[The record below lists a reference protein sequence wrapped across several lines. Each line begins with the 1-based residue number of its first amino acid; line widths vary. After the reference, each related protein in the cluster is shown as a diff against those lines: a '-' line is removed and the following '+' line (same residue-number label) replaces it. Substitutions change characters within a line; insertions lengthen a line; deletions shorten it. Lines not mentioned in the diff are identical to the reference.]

1 MKCKR
6 FLGTMIVVSV
16 ICLVGCGKTV
26 DEQVSEGITTVQAA
40 FSQQPIKANT
50 KENNISLYL
59 PEDYV
64 IDPSKE
70 EYNYFINSSDDQF
83 ILFINENEP
92 ENSQLNYDIL
102 MKNKDESIIKV
113 EQLQGEKHFGFV
125 AVKQFTEKEYEL
137 IVSIGGIKLSTVT
150 NQKKMDAKLSNMID
164 IVRSV
169 EIVK

>member
-1 MKCKR
+1 MKYKR
-6 FLGTMIVVSV
+6 LLGTIVVSTV
-16 ICLVGCGKTV
+16 LLASCGKTV
-26 DEQVSEGITTVQAA
+26 EEQVTEGITTVQSA
-40 FSQQPIKANT
+40 FEQQPVQGNT

-64 IDPSKE
+64 IDPSE
-70 EYNYFINSSDDQF
+70 EENNFFIHSSDDQY

-92 ENSQLNYDIL
+92 ENSQLNYDLL
-102 MKNKDESIIKV
+102 MKSDDESIIKV

-125 AVKQFTEKEYEL
+125 AVKQLSEKEVEL

-150 NQKKMDAKLSNMID
+150 NQKKIDYKLANMVD

>member
-1 MKCKR
+1 MKR
-6 FLGTMIVVSV
+6 LLGTIGVLAV
-16 ICLVGCGKTV
+16 LLAGCGKSF
-26 DEQVSEGITTVQAA
+26 DEQVSEGIITVQAA
-40 FSQQPIKANT
+40 FEQQPIEANT
-50 KENNISLYL
+50 KENNVNLYL
-59 PEDYV
+59 PDDYV

-70 EYNYFINSSDDQF
+70 ANNYFIHSSDDQY
-83 ILFINENEP
+83 ILFINEEEP

-102 MKNKDESIIKV
+102 MKSDDESIIKV

-125 AVKQFTEKEYEL
+125 AVKQFSEKSYEL

-150 NQKKMDAKLSNMID
+150 NEKKIDYKLANMID

>member
-1 MKCKR
+1 MKYKR
-6 FLGTMIVVSV
+6 LLGTIVVSTV
-16 ICLVGCGKTV
+16 LLASCGKTV
-26 DEQVSEGITTVQAA
+26 EEQVSEGITTVQSA
-40 FSQQPIKANT
+40 FEQQPVQGNT

-70 EYNYFINSSDDQF
+70 ENNYLIHSSDDQY

-92 ENSQLNYDIL
+92 GNSQLNYDLL
-102 MKNKDESIIKV
+102 MKKEDESILKV
-113 EQLQGEKHFGFV
+113 EQLKGEEHFGFV
-125 AVKQFTEKEYEL
+125 AVKQFSEKEVEL

-150 NQKKMDAKLSNMID
+150 NQKKIDEKLANMID

>member
-1 MKCKR
+1 MNFKR
-6 FLGTMIVVSV
+6 LLGTIVVSA
-16 ICLVGCGKTV
+16 ILLAGCGKTLE
-26 DEQVSEGITTVQAA
+26 DQVSKGITTVQAA
-40 FSQQPIKANT
+40 FEQQPIKANT
-50 KENNISLYL
+50 KENNLSLYL

-70 EYNYFINSSDDQF
+70 ENNYFINSSDDQY

-92 ENSQLNYDIL
+92 ENSQLNYELL
-102 MKNKDESIIKV
+102 MSSDDDSIIKV
-113 EQLQGEKHFGFV
+113 EQLQGEKQFGFV
-125 AVKQFTEKEYEL
+125 AIKEFSEKEYEL

-150 NQKKMDAKLSNMID
+150 NQKKMDEKLANMID

>member
-1 MKCKR
+1 MKR
-6 FLGTMIVVSV
+6 LLGTIGV
-16 ICLVGCGKTV
+16 ITVLLAGCGKSF
-26 DEQVSEGITTVQAA
+26 DEQVSEGIITVQAA
-40 FSQQPIKANT
+40 FEQQPIKANT
-50 KENNISLYL
+50 TENNINLYL

-70 EYNYFINSSDDQF
+70 EHNYLIHSSDDQY
-83 ILFINENEP
+83 ILFINEEEP

-102 MKNKDESIIKV
+102 MKSDDESIIKV

-125 AVKQFTEKEYEL
+125 AVKQFSEKEYEL

-150 NQKKMDAKLSNMID
+150 NEKKIDYKLANMID

>member
-1 MKCKR
+1 MNYKR
-6 FLGTMIVVSV
+6 VLGTIVVSA
-16 ICLVGCGKTV
+16 LLLTGCGKSV